1 MHQQIPLRR
10 PLVLWEF
17 VRNMKMQLEKQKM
30 GVDLSK
36 ITIFSKVQYI
46 KLPDLGKI
54 S

>member
-10 PLVLWEF
+10 PSVLWEF
-17 VRNMKMQLEKQKM
+17 ARNVKIQLEKQKT
-30 GVDLSK
+30 GTDLSE
-36 ITIFSKVQYI
+36 ITIFIKVQYI